1 VVITGVFASAAAA
14 APALAAS
21 GGSSASNPGGTAYVA
36 TPKIKAVK
44 CVASCMSGGR
54 VKNGGKLKLR
64 GAKLG
69 GVSKVVFQGAP
80 GGSDDVTVRVKAASD
95 RSVAVKVPFAAQSGR
110 LAAYAG
116 SKHASTPRPITIMPP
131 PAPQPNSHLSP
142 APGPTDAGA
151 PRVET
156 STSRSL
162 FAIDE
167 AGGVIFSYRFSG
179 GEPTAVKVTL
189 VRIDTGEVVKTW
201 SPEPLPP
208 GKVGK
213 VSWNGMAGK
222 TSVPNGRYAFRLV
235 ASAGAAAARSASA
248 GDSRRDAFDLRPA
261 LFPVRGRHNYGNS
274 GARFGAGRSGHTHQ
288 GQDVMAAC
296 GTPLR
301 AARGGVV
308 KAKKYHSAAGNYL
321 IIDGAGTGVDYG
333 YMHLRTPSPY
343 QVGDRVRTG
352 DQIGVVGETG
362 DATACH
368 LHFEEWSAPG
378 WYSGGSPFDPL
389 ADLKAWDSWS

>member
-1 VVITGVFASAAAA
+1 LSAVGVIAPSAANAA
-14 APALAAS
+14 G
-21 GGSSASNPGGTAYVA
+21 GGSSPANPGGTAYVA
-36 TPKIKAVK
+36 TPKIKAVT
-44 CVASCMSGGR
+44 CVTSCMSGGR
-54 VKNGGKLKLR
+54 VKSGGRLRLR

-69 GVSKVVFQGAP
+69 GVTKVVFQGAP
-80 GGSDDVTVRVKAASD
+80 GAGDDVAVSVKPASD
-95 RSVAVKVPFAAQSGR
+95 SRVAVQVPFAAQSGR

-116 SKHASTPRPITIMPP
+116 RKHASTPRPVTIMPP

-142 APGPTDAGA
+142 APGPVDAGA

-162 FAIDE
+162 FAIDQ
-167 AGGVIFSYRFSG
+167 AGGVTFSYRFSG

-189 VRIDTGEVVKTW
+189 VRIDTGEVIKTW
-201 SPEPLPP
+201 SPDPLPA
-208 GKVGK
+208 GQVGTI
-213 VSWNGMAGK
+213 SWNGMAGS
-222 TSVPNGRYAFRLV
+222 TSAPKGRYAFRLV
-235 ASAGAAAARSASA
+235 ASAGTAAARSASA
-248 GDSRRDAFDLRPA
+248 DDARRDAFDLRPA
-261 LFPVRGRHNYGNS
+261 LFPVRGRHNYG
-274 GARFGAGRSGHTHQ
+274 GAAGRFGAGRSGHTHQ

-308 KAKKYHSAAGNYL
+308 KAKKYHAAAGNYL
-321 IIDGAGTGVDYG
+321 VIDGAGTSVDYG

-343 QVGDRVRTG
+343 NVGDRVHTG

-368 LHFEEWSAPG
+368 LHFEEWSGPG
-378 WYSGGSPFDPL
+378 WYSGGAPFDPL